1 MSKEIY
7 GNHEAFSF
15 ENDPI
20 VIRVFGK
27 SIINGRKL
35 DVTGYTGEYI
45 RKGQLILRDTSD
57 THSIP
62 MPLNE
67 AGTAYAAKPEGYE
80 YEGVSKSTVSV
91 KEPWVGVMYEG
102 EVNDVASPFPLSAEL
117 LTALKSA
124 LPELAFKHS

>member
-1 MSKEIY
+1 MSKETY
-7 GNHEAFSF
+7 GIKKAFSF

-20 VIRVFGK
+20 VIRAYGK
-27 SIINGRKL
+27 SVVNGRKL
-35 DVTGYTGEYI
+35 DVSDYTGEYI
-45 RKGQLILRDTSD
+45 RKGQLILRDTED

-62 MPLNE
+62 MPLNAE
-67 AGTAYAAKPEGYE
+67 GTAYAAKPEGFE
-80 YEGVSKSTVSV
+80 YEGVSKSTVSR

-117 LTALKSA
+117 LTALKTA

>member
-1 MSKEIY
+1 MVHDIGVQE
-7 GNHEAFSF
+7 SF
-15 ENDPI
+15 GFKNDPI
-20 VIRVFGK
+20 VIRVYGK
-27 SIINGRKL
+27 SVIGGRML
-35 DVTGYTGEYI
+35 EVDGYTGEYI

>member
-1 MSKEIY
+1 MSKGSY

-35 DVTGYTGEYI
+35 DVRDYKGEYI
-45 RKGQLILRDTSD
+45 RKGQLILRDTAD

-62 MPLNE
+62 MPINDD
-67 AGTAYAAKPEGYE
+67 GTTYAAKPDGYE

>member
-1 MSKEIY
+1 MSKETY
-7 GNHEAFSF
+7 GNQQAFSF
-15 ENDPI
+15 ENDPV

-27 SIINGRKL
+27 SIVNGRKL
-35 DVTGYTGEYI
+35 DVSDYTGEYI
-45 RKGQLILRDTSD
+45 RKGQLILRDAND

-62 MPLNE
+62 MPLN
-67 AGTAYAAKPEGYE
+67 ANGTEYAAKPEGYN
-80 YEGVSKSTVSV
+80 YEGVAKSTVSV

-117 LTALKSA
+117 LTTLKSA